1 MAALID
7 GGVLRHDDRLPAERT
22 LARALS
28 VSRGTVVAA
37 YDRLRDDGNVTRVQ
51 GSGTTV
57 RRGVPTA
64 GAHPHSD
71 VGEALYQGLAEAFD
85 MRADGR
91 KWLTLVELE
100 TVMKGVMGDVVA
112 RIFDNLAVGRPVVRL
127 NWSLYDN
134 NALHRP
140 EPHEGRKWSFGG
152 TPDPTRIFVRV
163 ERQTLTRLPA
173 SGDILFTIRIHLDP
187 LTALADADNARELYL
202 GLRDQLLGLDASMLG
217 YKSMSAERDSIVAL
231 LESMAAAH
239 S

>member
-1 MAALID
+1 MAAI
-7 GGVLRHDDRLPAERT
+7 HDP
-22 LARALS
+22 
-28 VSRGTVVAA
+28 
-37 YDRLRDDGNVTRVQ
+37 
-51 GSGTTV
+51 
-57 RRGVPTA
+57 VP
-64 GAHPHSD
+64 H
-71 VGEALYQGLAEAFD
+71 FN
-85 MRADGR
+85 GR
-91 KWLTLVELE
+91 
-100 TVMKGVMGDVVA
+100 MGDVVA

-152 TPDPTRIFVRV
+152 RPDPARIFVRV
-163 ERQTLTRLPA
+163 ERQTLSRLPA

-217 YKSMSAERDSIVAL
+217 YKSMSVERDSIVAL